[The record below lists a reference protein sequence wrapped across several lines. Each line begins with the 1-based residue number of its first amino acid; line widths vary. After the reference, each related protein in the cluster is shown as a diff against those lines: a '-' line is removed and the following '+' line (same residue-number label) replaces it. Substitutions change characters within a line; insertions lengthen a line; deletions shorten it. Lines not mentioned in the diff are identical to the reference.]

1 LVSFRMHAAPAVS
14 ILLVTYNAG
23 PFLRPAVESL
33 WRQTFT
39 DFELVLV
46 DNNSTD
52 GSVEALSPDPRLRVV
67 KLPRN
72 VLQVGGWRAGLPHCR
87 GNYVALMD
95 ADDLVTPDRLARQF
109 EFLQQ
114 RPDFVAVGARA
125 QKIDTQDQSCGGF
138 FVLTDEEEIRKYAEF
153 ACPLL
158 PGAMLLRRE
167 TMVQAAVPV
176 FWPQAGDYD
185 LVLRVL
191 ELGRVGCV
199 DDVLYLYRQHGAS
212 VSARRYAEQVA
223 ASCLAR
229 LAALR
234 RRTGRPEGLD
244 KIETEMAEWKKRT
257 SSQGEVYAE
266 FARRYQQEGF
276 IRLAIL
282 AARRAALRG
291 QVGTIGGLMHCL
303 RLPTAPEERHF
314 RWQLA
319 LRGPVKALGLRSHR
333 EVRRS

>member
-1 LVSFRMHAAPAVS
+1 MHGAPAVS
-14 ILLVTYNAG
+14 ILLVAHNAG

-46 DNNSTD
+46 DNASSD
-52 GSVEALSPDPRLRVV
+52 GSVEALPPDPRLRVV

-72 VLQVGGWRAGLPHCR
+72 VLQVGGWQAGLPHCR
-87 GNYVALMD
+87 GDYVALMD
-95 ADDLVTPDRLARQF
+95 ADDLVAPDRLARQY
-109 EFLQQ
+109 EFLQP

-125 QKIDTQDQSCGGF
+125 QKIDTQDRPCGGF
-138 FVLTDEEEIRKYAEF
+138 FVLTDEEEIRNFAEF

-158 PGAMLLRRE
+158 PGAMMLRRGAME
-167 TMVQAAVPV
+167 KAAVPV

-212 VSARRYAEQVA
+212 VSAQRYAEQVA
-223 ASCLAR
+223 AGCLAR

-234 RRTGRPEGLD
+234 RRTGRPECIGE
-244 KIETEMAEWKKRT
+244 IEKEMAEWEGRT
-257 SSQGEVYAE
+257 FRQGVIYAS
-266 FARRYQQEGF
+266 FARRFRREGF
-276 IRLAIL
+276 GRLAIL
-282 AARRAALRG
+282 AARRAVLRG
-291 QVGTIGGLMHCL
+291 QVGSLVELFRSL
-303 RLPTAPEERHF
+303 RLPAAGEEHRF
-314 RWQLA
+314 RLKLA
-319 LRGPVKALGLRSHR
+319 LCGPVKALCLRSHR
-333 EVRRS
+333 EGRQS